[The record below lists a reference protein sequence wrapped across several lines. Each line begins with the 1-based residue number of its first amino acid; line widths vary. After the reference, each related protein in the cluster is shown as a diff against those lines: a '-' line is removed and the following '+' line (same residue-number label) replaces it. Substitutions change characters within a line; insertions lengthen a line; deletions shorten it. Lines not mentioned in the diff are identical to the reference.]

1 MMEQRSTE
9 KAHRYEPHV
18 VSFVHTFPNVLEKL
32 ANILT
37 SCGKGKH
44 WTWFTTIHRSIEFL
58 NGQLTDLYSDFLI
71 MGS

>member
-9 KAHRYEPHV
+9 KAYRYEPHV
-18 VSFVHTFPNVLEKL
+18 VSFVHTVPNVLEKL

-37 SCGKGKH
+37 SHGKGKR

-58 NGQLTDLYSDFLI
+58 SGQLTDLYSDFLI